1 MSLQYDGY
9 TSCPLITA
17 RGKCILAEFDFDG
30 NPLETFPINQGV
42 ERRTMYH
49 MKKDMMPQLYWHL
62 MMKYVKLLDF
72 FLAQRDS
79 WVIVIILRPSS
90 VVVCKLL
97 HFNLPLNHWAMNVPL
112 QSQHIFQMIIPSLTK
127 ETQRCQIGC
136 VHVIDQGQIG
146 VYPSKCLLTSL
157 SQITVR
163 FKGILK
169 SASFPNSQIYGRFIA

>member
-17 RGKCILAEFDFDG
+17 RGKCILAEFVFDG

-79 WVIVIILRPSS
+79 
-90 VVVCKLL
+90 
-97 HFNLPLNHWAMNVPL
+97 
-112 QSQHIFQMIIPSLTK
+112 
-127 ETQRCQIGC
+127 
-136 VHVIDQGQIG
+136 
-146 VYPSKCLLTSL
+146 
-157 SQITVR
+157 
-163 FKGILK
+163 
-169 SASFPNSQIYGRFIA
+169 